1 MILRLI
7 VLCLAG
13 AGAYALLR
21 GIPEN
26 LPVLVRSC
34 LAVLLLVGGLAWWA
48 AKRAKD
54 DLPLAKGA
62 RKPGMRD
69 FLAMGMGILAL
80 ECGFLWL
87 LNAAPKPLEEVAIL
101 IETKF
106 HPAAAADRAGKG
118 KSTDAGNWLWSDEK
132 RRALPLR
139 TNLKPGAKPEIF
151 VKLPRVQDAERLLKR
166 KLYVRAF
173 ILDEFEDGVWS
184 MGETEAR
191 EVEADEQGW
200 IGLGDRDD
208 GEILHEVY
216 HGKENGGR
224 DVLTALQGVKAV
236 RLPSLQV
243 FADGMAVLPDVGGQS
258 GYTYL
263 ASSLPVSLEDLSKS
277 EEWGTGKAVEAPGR
291 FGALVA
297 KAAGEGDAL
306 RKLLNIQSF
315 LRNNYGYS
323 LMTENRDD
331 LDPLENFLFAEKRG
345 HCEFFA
351 TAGALMARELGVES
365 RVGYGWAGGEY
376 FPDSRMFVF
385 RAREAHAWVEVKL
398 KGVWVV
404 MEPTPPV
411 ALGGGGSARV
421 ADPGDK
427 PPMAEEEL
435 AEMPEE
441 PVEKAGSEVERIALV
456 LMAVFGMLA
465 VGSFLFRGA
474 RKGEV
479 SEERDGS
486 SRTKRRGGY
495 FGLWHLACEK
505 KGLAGSAGWTLKRQL
520 AEMDA
525 PPAFADNLRKYH
537 YALRYEEKPPDA
549 EHEGRLVS
557 QIKDW
562 DQAGSSKPLR

>member
-7 VLCLAG
+7 VLCLSG
-13 AGAYALLR
+13 GGAYALLR
-21 GIPEN
+21 GIPES

-34 LAVLLLVGGLAWWA
+34 LAVLLLVGGLGWWA

-54 DLPLAKGA
+54 DLPLAKGT

-101 IETKF
+101 IEAKLQ
-106 HPAAAADRAGKG
+106 PAAAADRAGKG
-118 KSTDAGNWLWSDEK
+118 TSQNVGNWLWSDEK
-132 RRALPLR
+132 RRALPQR
-139 TNLKPGAKPEIF
+139 TNLKPGAKPEVF

-173 ILDEFEDGVWS
+173 TLDEFEGGVWS
-184 MGETEAR
+184 MGETESR
-191 EVEADEQGW
+191 EVEPDEQGW
-200 IGLGDRDD
+200 IGLGERDD

-216 HGKENGGR
+216 HGKESGGR

-236 RLPSLQV
+236 RLPSLRV
-243 FADGMAVLPDVGGQS
+243 FADGMAVLPDVGGPS

-263 ASSLPVSLEDLSKS
+263 ASSMPVSVEDLSKS
-277 EEWGTGKAVEAPGR
+277 EDWGAGKAVEAPGR

-297 KAAGEGDAL
+297 KASGQGDVL

-351 TAGALMARELGVES
+351 TAGALMARELGVEA

-376 FPDSRMFVF
+376 FPESRMFVF

-421 ADPGDK
+421 AEPGAK
-427 PPMAEEEL
+427 PPSTEEEL
-435 AEMPEE
+435 TEKPMEE
-441 PVEKAGSEVERIALV
+441 LEVAGGEVEKIALV
-456 LMAVFGMLA
+456 LMGVFGMLA

-474 RKGEV
+474 RKYNT
-479 SEERDGS
+479 RDEGDGH
-486 SRTKRRGGY
+486 SRAKRRGGY
-495 FGLWHLACEK
+495 FGQWRLACEK
-505 KGLAGSAGWTLKRQL
+505 KGMAERPGWTLKRQL
-520 AEMDA
+520 SEMDA
-525 PPAFADNLRKYH
+525 PPAFADELSEYH
-537 YALRYEEKPPDA
+537 YSLRYEEKPADA
-549 EHEGRLVS
+549 DREGRLIEN
-557 QIKDW
+557 IKGW
-562 DQAGSSKPLR
+562 E